1 MTRPCKHY
9 IHRVL
14 NARSLYYIG
23 FIFKE
28 SMTLTQRQIESFE
41 KNGYL
46 VLENFISKHE
56 CNNLKVRATEIV
68 KDFDYTESFTIF
80 TTNEQTRHSDR
91 FFLESGDK
99 IRCFFEEEA
108 FDDNGDLIQP
118 KDLSIN
124 KIGHAMHDLDPVFD
138 SFSRTEALEAVAKD
152 VGFEDPRILQSM
164 YIFKQP
170 KIGGEVSCHQDATF
184 LYTEPVSVKGFWF
197 ALEDASQENGCMW
210 AIPGG
215 HRNNLKSRFYRNK
228 KGDGTEIEI
237 LDNSP
242 WDTSK
247 LVPLEVNAGTMVILH
262 GLLPHMSYA
271 NRSNITRH
279 AYTMHLIEGSADYPE
294 WNWLQRSSE
303 MPLRGF

>member
-1 MTRPCKHY
+1 ME
-9 IHRVL
+9 V
-14 NARSLYYIG
+14 
-23 FIFKE
+23 FFKE
-28 SMTLTQRQIESFE
+28 SMSLTQRQIESFE
-41 KNGYL
+41 QNGYL
-46 VLENFISKHE
+46 VLEDFVSQRDCEK
-56 CNNLKVRATEIV
+56 LRVRASEIV
-68 KDFDYTESFTIF
+68 KNFDFSKSVTIF

-108 FDDNGDLIQP
+108 FDDNGALIQP

-138 SFSRTEALEAVAKD
+138 SFSRTEGLKAVAKD

-170 KIGGEVSCHQDATF
+170 NIGGEVSFHQDATF

-237 LDNSP
+237 LDDSP
-242 WDTSK
+242 WETSK
-247 LVPLEVNAGTMVILH
+247 LVPIEASAGTMVILH

-271 NRSNITRH
+271 NRSGRTRH
-279 AYTMHLIEGSADYPE
+279 AYTMHLIEASADYPK
-294 WNWLQRSSE
+294 WNWLQRSPE
-303 MPLRGF
+303 IPLRGF

>member
-1 MTRPCKHY
+1 LTRPCKHY

-228 KGDGTEIEI
+228 KGDGTEMEI

-242 WDTSK
+242 WEMSK
-247 LVPLEVNAGTMVILH
+247 LVPLEVSAGTMVILH

>member
-1 MTRPCKHY
+1 MLLK
-9 IHRVL
+9 
-14 NARSLYYIG
+14 
-23 FIFKE
+23 
-28 SMTLTQRQIESFE
+28 QRQIESFE
-41 KNGYL
+41 QNGYL
-46 VLENFISKHE
+46 VLDDFVSHNE
-56 CNNLKVRATEIV
+56 CEKLRIRASEIV
-68 KDFDYTESFTIF
+68 NDYDYNQPITIF
-80 TTNEQTRHSDR
+80 TTNEQTRHSDL

-108 FDDNGDLIQP
+108 FDENGKLKQS

-138 SFSRTEALEAVAKD
+138 SFARSEALEAVAQD

-170 KIGGEVSCHQDATF
+170 KIGGEVSFHQDATF
-184 LYTEPVSVKGFWF
+184 LYTEPVTVKGFWF

-210 AIPGG
+210 VIPGG

-228 KGDGTEIEI
+228 KGNGTEIEI
-237 LDNSP
+237 LDDSQ
-242 WDTSK
+242 WETSK
-247 LVPLEVNAGTMVILH
+247 MVPLEVNAGTMVILH

-271 NRSNITRH
+271 NRSKLTRH
-279 AYTMHLIEGSADYPE
+279 AYTMHLIEGNADYPE
-294 WNWLQRSSE
+294 CNWLQRSPE

>member
-46 VLENFISKHE
+46 VLENFISKNE
-56 CNNLKVRATEIV
+56 YNNLRVRATEIV

-197 ALEDASQENGCMW
+197 ALEDASLENGCMW
-210 AIPGG
+210 ALPGG
-215 HRNNLKSRFYRNK
+215 HRNNLKSRFFRNK
-228 KGDGTEIEI
+228 KGDGTEMEI
-237 LDNSP
+237 IDDSP
-242 WDTSK
+242 WETSK
-247 LVPLEVNAGTMVILH
+247 LVPLEVRAGSMIVLH
-262 GLLPHMSYA
+262 GLLPHMSHA
-271 NRSNITRH
+271 NRSERTRH
-279 AYTMHLIEGSADYPE
+279 AYTMHIIEGLADYPE
-294 WNWLQRSSE
+294 WNWLQRPTE